1 MIGRQ
6 EKFDHASLFVFY
18 IKRSL
23 TKGKQKYVKKIPLVA
38 RFCKGGSRRKEAMGG
53 SPVNIRGV
61 LTLLF

>member
-1 MIGRQ
+1 MQ
-6 EKFDHASLFVFY
+6 VCLFFY